1 MYLLAGSLLEHAAQ
15 LVGDL
20 LVLRS
25 VLAGVHGVTGLR
37 LLLALP
43 VLLSE
48 ICFRAYLLASHLLDL
63 IKGLVEVV
71 LTTLVALV
79 VVHDCFTSLVTCA
92 SVDTEV

>member
-1 MYLLAGSLLEHAAQ
+1 MYLLASSLFEHAAQ

-25 VLAGVHGVTGLR
+25 VLAGVHGVAGLR
-37 LLLALP
+37 LLLVLP

-63 IKGLVEVV
+63 IKGLVEVI
-71 LTTLVALV
+71 LTALVALV
-79 VVHDCFTSLVTCA
+79 VVVHDCLTSLVTCA
-92 SVDTEV
+92 SVGF